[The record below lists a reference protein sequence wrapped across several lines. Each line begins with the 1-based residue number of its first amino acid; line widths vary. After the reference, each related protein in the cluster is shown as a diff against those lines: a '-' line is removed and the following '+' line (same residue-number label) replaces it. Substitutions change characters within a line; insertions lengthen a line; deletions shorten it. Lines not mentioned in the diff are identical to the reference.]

1 MDDRHDRGG
10 VPLIRAHTAASTDL
24 AASLAA
30 EITGRVAA
38 AGAPAPR
45 VALVLGSGLG
55 AFADTLEDPLVIPFG
70 ELEAMP
76 KSTVPGHAG
85 RFVIGHI
92 GGVPTICQQ
101 GRVHLY
107 EGWSAEVVTR
117 AARAFGA
124 MGVRSL
130 ILTNAAG
137 GLTPGW
143 PIPCL
148 MRIADH
154 VNMQGVTPL
163 GPGQAESSVS
173 PYDTAVAGALS
184 AAATET
190 GVALREGVYVGLSGP
205 SYESA
210 AEIRML
216 QGLGAQA
223 VGMSTVLEATAGWA
237 AGLRVGAVSCITNP
251 GAGIAAAPLDHG
263 EVVEAGRAIAS
274 DFARLLGAAVP
285 RLDRS

>member
-1 MDDRHDRGG
+1 MTATPDLAVSLSAEIAGRVIAAGG
-10 VPLIRAHTAASTDL
+10 V
-24 AASLAA
+24 
-30 EITGRVAA
+30 
-38 AGAPAPR
+38 APR
-45 VALVLGSGLG
+45 AALVLGSGLG

-70 ELEAMP
+70 ELQSMP

-85 RFVIGHI
+85 RFVIGRV
-92 GGVPTICQQ
+92 GGVPTLCQQ

-117 AARAFGA
+117 AVRAFGV
-124 MGVRSL
+124 MGIRSL

-143 PIPCL
+143 PVPCL
-148 MRIADH
+148 MRITDH

-163 GPGQAESSVS
+163 EPEQAESGVS
-173 PYDTAVAGALS
+173 PYDERV
-184 AAATET
+184 AAALVRAAEET
-190 GVALREGVYVGLSGP
+190 GVALREGVYVGLPGP

-210 AEIRML
+210 AEIHML

-251 GAGIAAAPLDHG
+251 GAGISAAPLDHG

-274 DFARLLGAAVP
+274 DFARLLAATVP
-285 RLDRS
+285 SLDGMG

>member
-1 MDDRHDRGG
+1 MKS
-10 VPLIRAHTAASTDL
+10 PDL
-24 AASLAA
+24 AVSLSA
-30 EITGRVAA
+30 EIAERVIA
-38 AGAPAPR
+38 AGAAAPR
-45 VALVLGSGLG
+45 AALVLGSGLG
-55 AFADTLEDPLVIPFG
+55 AFAETLEDPLVIPFG
-70 ELEAMP
+70 ELKSMP

-85 RFVIGHI
+85 RFVIGRV

-117 AARAFGA
+117 AVRSFGV

-137 GLTPGW
+137 GLTPDW
-143 PIPCL
+143 AIPCL
-148 MRIADH
+148 MLITDH

-163 GPGQAESSVS
+163 DSAQAESGVL
-173 PYDTAVAGALS
+173 PYDPAVAAALTGA
-184 AAATET
+184 ADET
-190 GVALREGVYVGLSGP
+190 GVALREGVYVGLPGP

-263 EVVEAGRAIAS
+263 EVVAAGRAIAS

-285 RLDRS
+285 RLDARG